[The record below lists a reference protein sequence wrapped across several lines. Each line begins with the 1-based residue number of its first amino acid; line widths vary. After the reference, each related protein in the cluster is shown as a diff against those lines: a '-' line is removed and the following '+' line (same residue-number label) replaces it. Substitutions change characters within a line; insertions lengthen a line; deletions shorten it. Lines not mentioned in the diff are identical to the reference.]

1 MRKVLL
7 VLLALLIIG
16 SIPLFGFSL
25 TVPNKVP
32 GYVSLKP
39 ILEIAEG
46 DEEIEEARFYVMI
59 KGEEVPSYARF
70 TETEG
75 VWSSFVPYTV
85 FSDDTLEYFTEIRTV
100 DKTIIRIPAEGI
112 NSAVLLADM
121 NPPVLTLANLDTPEL
136 GRGTEQLVVF
146 WLEEESGIL
155 DFEVNYN
162 GEPIARAGVFE
173 NYLSFLVT
181 PDEDS
186 TEKEASVEI
195 TITDIYNN
203 TEHKEV
209 EFTLITAR
217 VPFFSASAGYTAG
230 LDIVYTVSFGEN
242 QNSLVFTDLFN
253 DITQELMLSLDLG
266 AETQLGAGPL
276 VLELSLGIS
285 DELAITEVLNAY
297 PSTLISD
304 YQNILRLWHPWNFDN
319 EFTYTQA
326 DVRSYENSNHIYAK
340 LSLFDPILSYTF
352 GDQSISFQDQTV
364 KSLGFRGTTVS
375 FDIPFLSI
383 AVGKGL
389 TDLGLY
395 QAAWPQNFFG
405 LNFGLDVFDYWWF
418 QTNVSFISS
427 FQGRYDDITTAGSS
441 PIGTL
446 YDLGSIKPEENMLIG
461 IETGLEFAPFKL
473 TGDLGLTLYVNDAS
487 QVIDTAQLATDI
499 NSGFGFDIA
508 PYLTYIDAVYDIFPV
523 FDYFPLSMGL
533 AAAAVNREL
542 WGITYGGDL
551 EIPALGLQAWFHKT
565 DKSYKSLGASLSTDL
580 MDFGAYWAMDLGDFS
595 LSAGYDRAQ
604 DNIPDILFNDFL
616 PLFGID
622 LGAAADPTENDIAN
636 ILHTATAGIVTPSIE
651 ILGNVSLDYTFE
663 WVKTNADVLAQLLDA
678 GSAQDALLN
687 STKNDVSIIHTA
699 DLKWKSGK
707 LKFGDFGA
715 SIGAKTKD
723 SYVVYSIVDGAP
735 STSSAWGFSYGVNT
749 SMKLSRFK
757 LDLGFDHVWS
767 TAAASD
773 TVYGYDLKFSVS
785 DVFFDTISL
794 KGSFDQIYIGPALQE
809 YEIGVKIAL
818 QKNIGLFSM
827 GLSLDTS
834 YGNSIIDDA
843 DNALSTVL
851 EINGGISL

>member
-1 MRKVLL
+1 MKKALF
-7 VLLALLIIG
+7 VLLALLVVG
-16 SIPLFGFSL
+16 AVPLFGFSI
-25 TVPNKVP
+25 TVPNEIP
-32 GYVSLKP
+32 SYVSLEP
-39 ILEIAEG
+39 VLEVAEG

-59 KGEEVPSYARF
+59 EGEEVPSYARF

-75 VWSSFVPYTV
+75 VWSAFVPYTV
-85 FSDDTLEYFTEIRTV
+85 FSDDKLEYFTEIRTV
-100 DKTIIRIPAEGI
+100 NKTIVRIPAEGL

-121 NPPVLTLANLDTPEL
+121 DPPVLTLANLDTPEL
-136 GRGTEQLVVF
+136 GLGTEQLVVF

-162 GEPIARAGVFE
+162 GEPIARAGVFD

-186 TEKEASVEI
+186 KEAEATVEI

-209 EFTLITAR
+209 EFTLIKSR
-217 VPFFSASAGYTAG
+217 PPFFSASADYTAG
-230 LDIVYTVSFGEN
+230 LDIVYTVSFGET
-242 QNSLVFTDLFN
+242 QNSLVLTDLFN

-266 AETQLGAGPL
+266 AETKLGAGPL

-285 DELAITEVLNAY
+285 DELAITEVLDAY

-319 EFTYTQA
+319 EFTYTGA
-326 DVRSYENSNHIYAK
+326 DVRHYENSNHIYVK

-364 KSLGFRGTTVS
+364 KSLNFRGTAIS
-375 FDIPFLSI
+375 LDIPFLSL

-446 YDLGSIKPEENMLIG
+446 YDLGTIKPEENMLVG
-461 IETGLEFAPFKL
+461 IETGLEFSPFKL
-473 TGDLGLTLYVNDAS
+473 TGGLGLTLYVNDAS
-487 QVIDTAQLATDI
+487 SVIDLAQLATGLKSFVDI
-499 NSGFGFDIA
+499 S
-508 PYLTYIDAVYDIFPV
+508 PYLIYVQAVTDVFPV
-523 FDYFPLSMGL
+523 FDYFPLTDGL
-533 AAAAVNREL
+533 VGAAVNREL
-542 WGITYGGDL
+542 WGLTYGGDL

-580 MDFGAYWAMDLGDFS
+580 MDFGAYWEMNFGDFAF
-595 LSAGYDRAQ
+595 SAGYDRAQ

-616 PLFGID
+616 PLFPSIP

-636 ILHTATAGIVTPSIE
+636 ILHTGTAGIVTPSIDL
-651 ILGNVSLDYTFE
+651 LGNLSLDYTFE
-663 WVKTNADVLAQLLDA
+663 WIKTNTETLALLLDA
-678 GSAQDALLN
+678 GAARDALRL
-687 STKNDVSIIHTA
+687 STKNDISMIHTA

-707 LKFGDFGA
+707 LKLGDFGA

-723 SYVVYSIVDGAP
+723 SYVVYTLVDGDE
-735 STSSAWGFSYGVNT
+735 STDTVWGFSYGVNT
-749 SMKLSRFK
+749 SMKLSRYK
-757 LDLGFDHVWS
+757 LDLGFDHAWS
-767 TAAASD
+767 TETASE
-773 TVYGYDLKFSVS
+773 TVYGYDLKFGVS
-785 DVFFDTISL
+785 DIFFDNVTL
-794 KGSFDQIYIGPALQE
+794 KGSFDQTFIGSALQE
-809 YEIGVKIAL
+809 YEIGVKVSL
-818 QKNIGLFSM
+818 NKSIGIFSM

-834 YGNSIIDDA
+834 FDVSIIDNTD
-843 DNALSTVL
+843 DALSSVL

>member
-1 MRKVLL
+1 MKKALF
-7 VLLALLIIG
+7 VLLALLVAG
-16 SIPLFGFSL
+16 YIPLFGFSL
-25 TVPNKVP
+25 TIPNEIP
-32 GYVSLKP
+32 GYISLEP

-46 DEEIEEARFYVMI
+46 DPEIEEARFYVMI
-59 KGEEVPSYARF
+59 KGEEAPSYARF

-75 VWSSFVPYTV
+75 VWSAFVPYTV

-100 DKTIIRIPAEGI
+100 NKTIVRIPAEGL

-121 NPPVLTLANLDTPEL
+121 NPPVLTLANLKTPEL

-155 DFEVNYN
+155 DFKVDYN
-162 GEPIARAGVFE
+162 GEEISRAGVFE

-186 TEKEASVEI
+186 SEESASVEI

-203 TEHKEV
+203 TEHKQI
-209 EFTLITAR
+209 EFTLIKSR
-217 VPFFSASAGYTAG
+217 PPFFSASADYTAG
-230 LDIVYTVSFGEN
+230 LDITYTVIFGEN

-253 DITQELMLSLDLG
+253 DITQEPMLSLDLG
-266 AETQLGAGPL
+266 AETKLGAGPL
-276 VLELSLGIS
+276 EIELSLGIS
-285 DELAITEVLNAY
+285 DELDVTQVLNAY
-297 PSTLISD
+297 PSTLLSD
-304 YQNILRLWHPWNFDN
+304 YQNILRLWHPWNFAN
-319 EFTYTQA
+319 EFTYTAA
-326 DVRSYENSNHIYAK
+326 DVRYYENSNHIYAK
-340 LSLFDPILSYTF
+340 ISLFDPVLTYTF

-364 KSLGFRGTTVS
+364 KSLGFRGTAIS
-375 FDIPFLSI
+375 LDIPFISI
-383 AVGKGL
+383 SVGKGL

-395 QAAWPQNFFG
+395 QTAWPQNFFG

-427 FQGRYDDITTAGSS
+427 FQGRYNDITSAGSS

-446 YDLGSIKPEENMLIG
+446 YDLGTIKPEENMIVG

-487 QVIDTAQLATDI
+487 NVIDTAQLASDI
-499 NSGFGFDIA
+499 DSGFGFDIA
-508 PYLTYIDAVYDIFPV
+508 PYLTYLDLVYGIFPV
-523 FDYFPLSMGL
+523 FDYFPISMGL

-542 WGITYGGDL
+542 WGLTYGGDL

-580 MDFGAYWAMDLGDFS
+580 MDFGAYWTMDLGDFA

-616 PLFGID
+616 PLFGIS

-636 ILHTATAGIVTPSIE
+636 ILHTGTIGVVTPSID
-651 ILGNVSLDYTFE
+651 ILGNLSLDYTFE
-663 WVKTNADVLAQLLDA
+663 WIKTNTETLALLLAA
-678 GSAQDALLN
+678 GAEQDALRA
-687 STKNDVSIIHTA
+687 STKNDISMIHTA

-707 LKFGDFGA
+707 IKFGDFGV

-723 SYVVYSIVDGAP
+723 SYVVYTLVDGAA
-735 STSSAWGFSYGVNT
+735 STDTAWGFSYGVNT
-749 SMKLSRFK
+749 SMKISRFK
-757 LDLGFDHVWS
+757 LDLGFDHAWS
-767 TAAASD
+767 TETASD
-773 TVYGYDLKFSVS
+773 TVYGYDLKFGVS
-785 DVFFDTISL
+785 DIFFDNVTL
-794 KGSFDQIYIGPALQE
+794 KGSFDQTYIGSALQE
-809 YEIGVKIAL
+809 YEVGVKISL
-818 QKNIGLFSM
+818 NKNIGKFSM

-834 YGNSIIDDA
+834 YDNSLIDDS
-843 DNALSTVL
+843 DDSLSTVL
-851 EINGGISL
+851 EITGGISL